1 MRIGLFTESYPPLIN
16 GVSTSVQTL
25 IAQLEHAGHDVFVF
39 TSRYPK
45 HNDARPHVYR
55 FPSVNALVE
64 PDYVLPIPFSPAI
77 AAAIPRLRLD
87 IVHSQSPFLL
97 GLLARRV
104 ARRHGLPH
112 LSTNHTLYPEY
123 AHYVPWLP
131 RAVVRRAI
139 IRWMHSFYNSCDH
152 VLAPSELTRC
162 RLNDYGVQAPISVIP
177 TGIPAPPYLLA
188 KPADTKQELGLSPDA
203 RLLLYV
209 GRLAPEKNLDMLLH
223 AFKRISQQTH
233 DTFLVVAGSGSS
245 AGALRRRVK
254 QLGIEERTLFTGF
267 VGRTK
272 LDPLYAASELF
283 LFPSVTETQGLAV
296 GEALAAGTPCVVV
309 NGGGAPEAIR
319 SGSNGFV
326 VEDDAAQMA
335 EHALRLLG
343 DEALRLKMAADA
355 LAGAALMTPEH
366 VARRI
371 LSLYEALIAQRGR
384 GNKPPSPAQAE
395 APARQE
401 KPGSAPPPQV

>member
-45 HNDARPHVYR
+45 YKDARPHVYR
-55 FPSVNALVE
+55 YPSVNALVE

-77 AAAIPRLRLD
+77 AAAIPRLGLD

-97 GLLARRV
+97 GLLARRI
-104 ARRHGLPH
+104 ARRYGLPH
-112 LSTNHTLYPEY
+112 LSTNHTLYSEY
-123 AHYVPWLP
+123 AHYVPLLP
-131 RAVVRRAI
+131 RSVMRRLI

-152 VLAPSELTRC
+152 VLAPSDLTKR
-162 RLNDYGVQAPISVIP
+162 RLQNYGVRVPTSVIP

-188 KPADTKQELGLSPDA
+188 KPADTKQELGLPPDA

-209 GRLAPEKNLDMLLH
+209 GRLAPEKNLDMLLR
-223 AFKRISQQTH
+223 AFQRISQTTP
-233 DTFLVVAGSGSS
+233 DTYLVVAGSGNS

-254 QLGIEERTLFTGF
+254 QLGIEPRTIFTGF
-267 VGRTK
+267 VGRTR
-272 LDPLYAASELF
+272 LDPLYAASDLF

-319 SGSNGFV
+319 SGINGFV
-326 VEDDAAQMA
+326 VEDDPAQMA
-335 EHALRLLG
+335 EHALRLLE
-343 DEALRLKMAADA
+343 DEPLRLKMAAEA
-355 LAGAALMTPEH
+355 IAGAAQATPEH
-366 VARRI
+366 AARRI
-371 LSLYEALIAQRGR
+371 LALYEELVARRGQGSR
-384 GNKPPSPAQAE
+384 PHSQVQAK
-395 APARQE
+395 APARE
-401 KPGSAPPPQV
+401 EGPGSAPPTQV